1 MPYKMNKK
9 RRIKSIERGFC
20 AVLFAL
26 FFGVITS
33 YAQDVPKGDDAAIK
47 AGEAL
52 FKGNCKACHA
62 MDKKLVGP
70 ALGKVADRRETEWLL
85 KWIKNAPEVHES
97 GDEIAVALVEEYGS
111 MMSAFPTLKEEQI
124 LQILAYAD
132 AEEIWGTSPDNG
144 GGGTN
149 EEITQAEPVDNSLLV
164 VVLSITLVILCLMII
179 VLVLLSATLT
189 KQLNTKGDLS
199 EADAEFVNQKHNV
212 IKALTHPGF
221 IGLVAVIALL
231 VGFVLGIEKGLYRI
245 GVQQGYAPNQ
255 PIAFSHKLHAGENK
269 IDCNYCHTGVRKAKH
284 ANIPSPNIC
293 MNCHNQVKTES
304 PEIKKIYKAIETNEP
319 IRWVRVH
326 NLPDL
331 AYFNHS
337 QHVKVGGIECQ
348 TCHGPI
354 EEMEVVRQYSE
365 LTMGWCIDCHRKT
378 AVNAKGNDYYEK
390 LLKVHNEKGTK
401 EAMTV
406 EDIGG
411 TECSKCH
418 Y

>member
-1 MPYKMNKK
+1 MNKK

-26 FFGVITS
+26 LFGVITS
-33 YAQDVPKGDDAAIK
+33 SYAQEIPSDDAAIK

-70 ALGKVADRRETEWLL
+70 ALGKVGDRRDLQWLL
-85 KWIKNAPEVHES
+85 KWINNAPAVYES
-97 GDEIAVALVEEYGS
+97 GDELAVELVNEYGS
-111 MMSAFPTLKEEQI
+111 MMSAFPTLKEDQI
-124 LQILAYAD
+124 LQILAYA
-132 AEEIWGTSPDNG
+132 
-144 GGGTN
+144 
-149 EEITQAEPVDNSLLV
+149 QAWEPSTTTVEPGPGIKETAPAQDDSLLV
-164 VVLSITLVILCLMII
+164 VVLSITLVILVLMIL

-189 KQLNTKGDLS
+189 KQLRSREDLD
-199 EADAEFVNQKHNV
+199 ERDTEFINQKHNV

-221 IGLVAVIALL
+221 IGLVSVIAVL
-231 VGFVLGIEKGLYRI
+231 VAFVLGIEKGLYRI

-269 IDCNYCHTGVRKAKH
+269 VDCNYCHTGVRKTKH

-293 MNCHNQVKTES
+293 MNCHNQIKTES
-304 PEIKKIYKAIETNEP
+304 PEIQKIYKAIETNEP
-319 IRWVRVH
+319 IKWVRVH

-378 AVNAKGNDYYEK
+378 AVNAEGNDYYEK

>member
-1 MPYKMNKK
+1 MNKK
-9 RRIKSIERGFC
+9 RRIKSIGRGFY
-20 AVLFAL
+20 AVLLFAL
-26 FFGVITS
+26 FLGVFS
-33 YAQDVPKGDDAAIK
+33 SHAQEIPSDEAAIK
-47 AGEAL
+47 AGESL
-52 FKGNCKACHA
+52 FKANCKACHA

-70 ALGKVADRRETEWLL
+70 ALQGVHERRETGWLL
-85 KWIKNAPEVHES
+85 KWINNAPALFES
-97 GDEIAVALVEEYGS
+97 GDEIAVQLVEENGGNV
-111 MMSAFPTLKEEQI
+111 MSAFPTLKEDQI
-124 LQILAYAD
+124 LSILAYVQAWEPPVVVD
-132 AEEIWGTSPDNG
+132 KGP
-144 GGGTN
+144 
-149 EEITQAEPVDNSLLV
+149 TQPGEAATADNSMLV
-164 VVLSITLVILCLMII
+164 ITLSIALVILCLMII
-179 VLVLLSATLT
+179 VLVLLSAILT
-189 KQLNTKGDLS
+189 KQLKSKEDLD
-199 EADAEFVNQKHNV
+199 ETEKEFINQKHNV

-221 IGLVAVIALL
+221 IGLLAVITVL

-245 GVQQGYAPNQ
+245 GVQQGYAPQQ
-255 PIAFSHKLHAGENK
+255 PIPFSHKLHAGENK
-269 IDCNYCHTGVRKAKH
+269 VDCNYCHTGVRKAKH

-304 PEIKKIYKAIETNEP
+304 PEIKKIYAAIENNEP
-319 IRWVRVH
+319 IKWVRVH

-337 QHVKVGGIECQ
+337 QHVKVGGIECE

-354 EEMEVVRQYSE
+354 KEMEVVRQYSE

-378 AVNAKGNDYYEK
+378 AVNAEGNDYYEK

-411 TECSKCH
+411 LECSKCH

>member
-1 MPYKMNKK
+1 MNKK
-9 RRIKSIERGFC
+9 RRMKSIGRFSY
-20 AVLFAL
+20 ALFFAL
-26 FFGVITS
+26 FLGVFS
-33 YAQDVPKGDDAAIK
+33 ASAQEIPSDEAAIK

-52 FKGNCKACHA
+52 FKANCKACHA

-70 ALGKVADRRETEWLL
+70 ALAGVTERRETAWLL
-85 KWIKNAPEVHES
+85 KWINNAPALYES
-97 GDEIAVALVEEYGS
+97 GDEIAVQLVNDHGGNL
-111 MMSAFPTLKEEQI
+111 MSAFPTLKEEQI
-124 LQILAYAD
+124 LTFLAYAKAWKPID
-132 AEEIWGTSPDNG
+132 EGS
-144 GGGTN
+144 TN
-149 EEITQAEPVDNSLLV
+149 NDPKVAAQPQDNSLLV
-164 VVLSITLVILCLMII
+164 IVLSITLVILVLMII

-189 KQLNTKGDLS
+189 KQLKNRGDLD
-199 EADAEFVNQKHNV
+199 EAEEEYVSQRHNV

-221 IGLVAVIALL
+221 IGLVSVIAVL
-231 VGFVLGIEKGLYRI
+231 VGLVLGIEKGLYRI

-255 PIAFSHKLHAGENK
+255 PIAFSHKIHAGENK
-269 IDCNYCHTGVRKAKH
+269 VDCNYCHTGVRKSKH

-293 MNCHNQVKTES
+293 MNCHNQIKTES
-304 PEIKKIYKAIETNEP
+304 KEIQKIYKAIETGEP
-319 IRWVRVH
+319 IKWVRVH

-378 AVNAKGNDYYEK
+378 AVNAEGNDYYEN
-390 LLKVHNEKGTK
+390 LLKVHNERGTK